1 MFKTTTDQI
10 LILISRKFYLE
21 FTISLLQNY
30 DLFTIGSPHCRAVL
44 MCIKA
49 LDLDVD
55 LIKLD
60 MYQKYEHKKPWFVKV
75 QVLSLALTFIKYHQL
90 LDEPTTHSAN
100 PQ

>member
-1 MFKTTTDQI
+1 
-10 LILISRKFYLE
+10 
-21 FTISLLQNY
+21 
-30 DLFTIGSPHCRAVL
+30 

-75 QVLSLALTFIKYHQL
+75 SNKHLLKKELAL
-90 LDEPTTHSAN
+90 S
-100 PQ
+100 

>member
-1 MFKTTTDQI
+1 
-10 LILISRKFYLE
+10 
-21 FTISLLQNY
+21 
-30 DLFTIGSPHCRAVL
+30 

-75 QVLSLALTFIKYHQL
+75 TILVM
-90 LDEPTTHSAN
+90 AN
-100 PQ
+100 FYKGSIFR

>member
-1 MFKTTTDQI
+1 MIRDLEK
-10 LILISRKFYLE
+10 LYLE
-21 FTISLLQNY
+21 YTISLLQNF

-75 QVLSLALTFIKYHQL
+75 TL
-90 LDEPTTHSAN
+90 LVMANFYKEPTFR
-100 PQ
+100 